1 MSVTI
6 HLHQSQRHLADG
18 KVSVNVE
25 GDTVKTCLADLIQQY
40 PDLESQLFD
49 NPRKLNKNVEIYLNL
64 ESAYP
69 DELAKPVRDGD
80 EIHITLILS
89 GG

>member
-6 HLHQSQRHLADG
+6 HLHKSQRHLADG
-18 KVSVNVE
+18 KASVDVA
-25 GDTVKTCLADLIQQY
+25 GRTVNACLADLIQQY
-40 PDLESQLFD
+40 PDLESQLFE
-49 NPRKLNKNVEIYLNL
+49 NSRRLKKNVEIYLNL